1 MDEEEYNGESEVS
14 GHELDFDFDELDE
27 PLVKSLK
34 NESSYL
40 GKTLSTNVKVPGNIG
55 NPKYYDFWKTELKAP
70 EFVLKTISEGYRLPF
85 ASVPPPSF
93 TRNNRSA
100 LRERDFMK
108 AELYRLEQLGCISR
122 VESRPYVVLP
132 LSVVFSR
139 KLRLVVDA
147 SRGLNPF
154 LVDRKV
160 RLENLEVAE
169 MTLSQGE
176 WQTKSD
182 LDSGKF
188 HSGS

>member
-1 MDEEEYNGESEVS
+1 
-14 GHELDFDFDELDE
+14 
-27 PLVKSLK
+27 
-34 NESSYL
+34 
-40 GKTLSTNVKVPGNIG
+40 
-55 NPKYYDFWKTELKAP
+55 
-70 EFVLKTISEGYRLPF
+70 
-85 ASVPPPSF
+85 
-93 TRNNRSA
+93 
-100 LRERDFMK
+100 MK
-108 AELYRLEQLGCISR
+108 AELLRLEQLGCISR
-122 VESRPYVVLP
+122 VKERPYIVLP

-147 SRGLNPF
+147 SRGLNPY

-188 HSGS
+188 I